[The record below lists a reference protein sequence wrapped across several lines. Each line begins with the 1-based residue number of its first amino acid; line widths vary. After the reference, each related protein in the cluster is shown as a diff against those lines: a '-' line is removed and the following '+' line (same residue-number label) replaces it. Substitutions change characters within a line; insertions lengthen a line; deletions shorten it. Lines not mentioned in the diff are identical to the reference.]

1 MATNNDNQKKIIII
15 KKRGD
20 GGHAAAHG
28 GAWKVAYADFIT
40 AMMALFM
47 VMWLM
52 GADEE
57 TKEIIQGYF
66 NADGNMLSVDSMNKN
81 GIIGGGDASARAD
94 GAQGRF
100 SEEWVKRPTATAP
113 VYLEE
118 QATLSSLRTNFDG
131 AAFSSDTTDDLNVMF
146 NVPGEIKFS
155 KRSNEIPE
163 NALRYLSFI
172 SNALKEHDGSVVIRG
187 WGDTKDDWA
196 MAFGRAMAVRNALV
210 EEYGVNPNKLIPTAA
225 YQLEQNNRVV
235 AEALDKLGLVKFIL
249 KKTRE
254 ERTRRPAQYE

>member
-1 MATNNDNQKKIIII
+1 MAEAPKKIIII
-15 KKRGD
+15 KKKGG
-20 GGHAAAHG
+20 GGHAAGHG
-28 GAWKVAYADFIT
+28 GAWKVAFADFMT
-40 AMMALFM
+40 AMMAFFL

-66 NADGNMLSVDSMNKN
+66 TADGSMLSSDSVNKN
-81 GIIGGGDASARAD
+81 GIVGGGDASSRAD
-94 GAQGRF
+94 GAQGQF
-100 SEEWVKRPTATAP
+100 SQEWVKRPTATAP

-118 QATLSSLRTNFDG
+118 QATLTAMKNNFDG
-131 AAFSSDTTDDLNVMF
+131 AAFASDTSYDINVMF

-163 NALRYLSFI
+163 NSLRYLSFI

-196 MAFGRAMAVRNALV
+196 MAFGRAMAVRNVLV
-210 EEYGVNPNKLIPTAA
+210 EEYGVNPAKLIPTAA
-225 YQLEQNNRVV
+225 YELEKNNRVIANAV
-235 AEALDKLGLVKFIL
+235 DKLGLVKFIL
-249 KKTRE
+249 KRTRE
-254 ERTRRPAQYE
+254 ERGTRPQYE